1 MAMSTSSES
10 DNPIFY
16 ENCNSK
22 DVVDGITLETIV
34 GIAMQR
40 IGLDNDGSENF
51 SKLKDSEKAQAIFE
65 EYCSKISKKLG
76 NGEPYYRYMK
86 MSNRSI
92 QAIAS
97 LILDLLPS
105 ISKTKKSLE
114 LVNKIAAEVAKKI
127 DQPTVLFKYASKEFV
142 LAQFSIMKIFQSGQN
157 LEIIPCCLK
166 VHGKRKE
173 MGIELIFDF
182 TQCEMSVTYEQRK
195 YVLNVFQI
203 QAIIKKCKDEAAGFL
218 DD

>member
-1 MAMSTSSES
+1 MMM
-10 DNPIFY
+10 N
-16 ENCNSK
+16 
-22 DVVDGITLETIV
+22 
-34 GIAMQR
+34 
-40 IGLDNDGSENF
+40 
-51 SKLKDSEKAQAIFE
+51 
-65 EYCSKISKKLG
+65 
-76 NGEPYYRYMK
+76 
-86 MSNRSI
+86 NRSI

-157 LEIIPCCLK
+157 LEIIPCYLK
-166 VHGKRKE
+166 VNGKRKE